1 MNLPIIQN
9 RKYFFILSI
18 SFVVVSV
25 AALMIWGLR
34 FGIEFTGGSQLE
46 IRFAGSP
53 PDNAVIFEKIK
64 EVEGINEVLLQPT
77 ANQTTVVRLLPID
90 ENTHQAVL
98 AKLNELGDVQELQ
111 FASIG
116 PVIGSELRQKG
127 IVAVVAG
134 LFAIMLYIA
143 WAFRAASR
151 PVRSWQYGL
160 VVALVGLLH
169 DVLIPV
175 GAFAALGHFMKLE
188 LGVPFIAAIL
198 TVLGFSVHDTI
209 VVFDRTRENLR
220 RIAKQPFEHIVNVSV
235 NQTLGRSL
243 NTSMTLVFMIV
254 ALLFFGGESL
264 RSFALVILVGT
275 IVGTYSSIFIAS
287 PLLVELSRFKLP
299 RRR

>member
-1 MNLPIIQN
+1 
-9 RKYFFILSI
+9 
-18 SFVVVSV
+18 
-25 AALMIWGLR
+25 
-34 FGIEFTGGSQLE
+34 
-46 IRFAGSP
+46 
-53 PDNAVIFEKIK
+53 
-64 EVEGINEVLLQPT
+64 
-77 ANQTTVVRLLPID
+77 
-90 ENTHQAVL
+90 
-98 AKLNELGDVQELQ
+98 
-111 FASIG
+111 
-116 PVIGSELRQKG
+116 
-127 IVAVVAG
+127 
-134 LFAIMLYIA
+134 
-143 WAFRAASR
+143 
-151 PVRSWQYGL
+151 
-160 VVALVGLLH
+160 
-169 DVLIPV
+169 
-175 GAFAALGHFMKLE
+175 MKLE